1 MKIIKIKYCLFCLQ
15 LFMVLQVAAQTP
27 AKTIPDFTFYKMGTN
42 HPFTQ
47 NDLPKSKL
55 TFFVFFDPDCEHCQ
69 KAIQQIS
76 KQYQSFKKTAVYL
89 VSMENHEKIVKFMDT
104 FGKDLKNQPNLLVL
118 EDKNIQFLARFKP
131 VRYPSM
137 FLYSTEKKL
146 VDYEDNPES
155 VFRFTTAI
163 KKQIN

>member
-1 MKIIKIKYCLFCLQ
+1 MKHFLFCLQ
-15 LFMVLQVAAQTP
+15 LFVIQQVAAQTP
-27 AKTIPDFTFYKMGTN
+27 AKTIPDFTFFTMGTN

-47 NDLPKSKL
+47 NDLAKSKPI
-55 TFFVFFDPDCEHCQ
+55 FFLFFDPDCEHCQ
-69 KAIQQIS
+69 KAVQQIS

-89 VSMENHEKIVKFMDT
+89 VSMEDHNKIVKFMDT

-137 FLYSTEKKL
+137 FLYSPEKKL

-155 VFRFTTAI
+155 VFRLVNAI
-163 KKQIN
+163 KQQTKLVN